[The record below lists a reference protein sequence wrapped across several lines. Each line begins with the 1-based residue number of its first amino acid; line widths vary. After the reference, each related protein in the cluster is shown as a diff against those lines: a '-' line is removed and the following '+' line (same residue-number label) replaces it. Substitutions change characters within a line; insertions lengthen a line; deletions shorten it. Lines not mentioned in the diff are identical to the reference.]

1 MKARTTLFLF
11 TLIRTPLA
19 VADQDAWDTY
29 TNAVGKILV
38 PLSNAF
44 SKKIVSN
51 LKFRPTPPPQPA
63 SAASHDEADKREQ
76 QRQAFNKIYKK
87 PPECEQQGL
96 PWDKI
101 VECSNHW
108 QRAFRAYQQGQAANN

>member
-1 MKARTTLFLF
+1 MKAKTILFLL
-11 TLIRTPLA
+11 TLVSTPLA
-19 VADQDAWDTY
+19 VAEQDAWDAY
-29 TNAVGKILV
+29 TNAVGKVLV

-87 PPECEQQGL
+87 PTECEQQRL
-96 PWDKI
+96 PWEKI

-108 QRAFRAYQQGQAANN
+108 QGAFRAYQQGKVVKN